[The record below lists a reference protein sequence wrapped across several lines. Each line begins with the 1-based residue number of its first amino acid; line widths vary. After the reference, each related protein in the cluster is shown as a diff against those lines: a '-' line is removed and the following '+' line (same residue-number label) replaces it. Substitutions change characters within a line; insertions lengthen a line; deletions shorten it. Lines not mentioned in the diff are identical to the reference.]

1 MIVKSVSSDR
11 LIIEVNINNK
21 KGYML
26 VDTGA
31 SVGLIDIDSID
42 EYHFDL
48 GKQLDTVISG
58 VSGES
63 QSKVY
68 YTKNLNVDIQGIPVH
83 QLVATDIFS
92 VKHSI
97 KQNTDITICG
107 ILGLTQIKMTEM
119 KIAADCNTI
128 KLGY

>member
-31 SVGLIDIDSID
+31 SIGLIDIDSID
-42 EYHFDL
+42 EYHFNL

-83 QLVATDIFS
+83 QLVATDISF

-97 KQNTDITICG
+97 KQNTGITICG
-107 ILGLTQIKMTEM
+107 VLGLTQIKMTEM
-119 KIAADCNTI
+119 KIAVDCNAI

>member
-31 SVGLIDIDSID
+31 SIGLIDIDSID

-48 GKQLDTVISG
+48 GKQLNTVISG
-58 VSGES
+58 VGGES
-63 QSKVY
+63 QSEVY
-68 YTKNLNVDIQGIPVH
+68 YTKNLNVDIQGISVH
-83 QLVATDIFS
+83 QLVATDISS

-97 KQNTDITICG
+97 KQNTGITICG
-107 ILGLTQIKMTEM
+107 ILGLTQIKLTEM